1 HIVFDTHQRR
11 KKRLLATAITV
22 DKRRQLLAFCGINMW
37 AKITLNVHQNVGVI
51 ARVGGMRKQNNY
63 ALAVLVV
70 IVTQILPLVNI
81 SHKRAKFAVFRLG
94 MSQKDEFIAAVIIE
108 KR

>member
-1 HIVFDTHQRR
+1 MR
-11 KKRLLATAITV
+11 
-22 DKRRQLLAFCGINMW
+22 

-70 IVTQILPLVNI
+70 KIIQILPLVNI
-81 SHKRAKFAVFRLG
+81 SHERAKFAVFRLG
-94 MSQKDEFIAAVIIE
+94 MSQKYEFIAAVIIE
-108 KR
+108 KRPAR

>member
-1 HIVFDTHQRR
+1 MR
-11 KKRLLATAITV
+11 
-22 DKRRQLLAFCGINMW
+22 

-70 IVTQILPLVNI
+70 KIIQILPLMNI
-81 SHKRAKFAVFRLG
+81 SHKRAKFAVLG
-94 MSQKDEFIAAVIIE
+94 LRMGQKDEFIAAVIIE
-108 KR
+108 KRPAR